1 MNSMQQRYSELVDV
15 RLGNIRISGA
25 NPKNVTPE
33 SVETMAQSIEA
44 MGVCSPLIIWPS
56 GNGYIL
62 LDGHCRLAGIQRL
75 YPDTWENIEL
85 PCVVC
90 NAATW
95 EEACACIVQ
104 YVSMYN
110 KPIVPKVKHLI
121 ASNIICPTPLIKVNT
136 PKVVVPVAAVPAA
149 VTTQNTKA
157 IEPTHA
163 VVPEVVSTEETTKEA
178 DTPVEK
184 VTTEKMFSGII
195 IKLRVPNKALLAD
208 VISVLS
214 PLEKRGLTVDS
225 YFEADEQ
232 TADGE

>member
-1 MNSMQQRYSELVDV
+1 MNPMQQRYSELVDV
-15 RLGNIRISGA
+15 RLGDIHISGA

-33 SVETMAQSIEA
+33 SVETMARSIEA
-44 MGVCSPLIIWPS
+44 MGVCSPLIVWPS
-56 GNGYIL
+56 DGTYVL
-62 LDGHCRLAGIQRL
+62 LDGHCRLAGIQSL
-75 YPDTWENIEL
+75 YPNAWESIEL

-104 YVSMYN
+104 YVSTYN

-136 PKVVVPVAAVPAA
+136 PKVVVPMAAPTVVAPQETKTAEPEPAA
-149 VTTQNTKA
+149 VSESVSVEEAPK
-157 IEPTHA
+157 
-163 VVPEVVSTEETTKEA
+163 EVVAPVVEA
-178 DTPVEK
+178 KVEK
-184 VTTEKMFSGII
+184 PATSIV
-195 IKLRVPNKALLAD
+195 IKLRVPSKALLAD
-208 VISVLS
+208 VIAALS
-214 PLEKRGLTVDS
+214 PFEKRGLTVDS